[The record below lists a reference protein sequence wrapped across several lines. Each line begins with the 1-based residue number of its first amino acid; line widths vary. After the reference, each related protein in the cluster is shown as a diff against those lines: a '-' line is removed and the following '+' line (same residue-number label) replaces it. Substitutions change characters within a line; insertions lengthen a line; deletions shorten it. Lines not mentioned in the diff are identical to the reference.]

1 MPLLVTMD
9 PVMIILVVVVVVCF
23 AATAV
28 SGLSGFGVG
37 LIMTVFITL
46 IIGTK
51 GRINE
56 LRDRNASVTR
66 P

>member
-1 MPLLVTMD
+1 
-9 PVMIILVVVVVVCF
+9 MIILVVVVVVCF